1 MDNLLFKLSF
11 LRLGQLALQRKQFE
25 LAEKAF
31 NICLP
36 ARRKNFIANYGMGL
50 TLYHVSFY

>member
-11 LRLGQLALQRKQFE
+11 LRLGQLALQRKQYE